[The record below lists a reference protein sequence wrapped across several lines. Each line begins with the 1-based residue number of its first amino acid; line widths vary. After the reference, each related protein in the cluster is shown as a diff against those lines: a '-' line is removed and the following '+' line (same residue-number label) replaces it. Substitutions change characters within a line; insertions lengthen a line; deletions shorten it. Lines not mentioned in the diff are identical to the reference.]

1 MIKTEEYQRVS
12 LYSQINNGI
21 TTIIGDRQM
30 GTNADG
36 VAVAWSGAV
45 DGDGKPHGNG
55 LLWWA
60 GGKYDGD
67 FVNGKMHGTG
77 TRTYP
82 DGRTYVGDHVAGAA
96 EGTGTYTW
104 ANGDKYV
111 GAFVGGLHHGTG
123 TKTLADGRQLTGTW
137 ANGSLT

>member
-1 MIKTEEYQRVS
+1 
-12 LYSQINNGI
+12 
-21 TTIIGDRQM
+21 M

-36 VAVAWSGAV
+36 VFVAWSGPV

-55 LLWWA
+55 LLWLA
-60 GGKYDGD
+60 GGNYEGD

-82 DGRTYVGDHVAGAA
+82 DGRTYVGDHVNGAA

-104 ANGDKYV
+104 TNGDKYV

-123 TKTLADGRQLTGTW
+123 TKTLADGTQITGTW